1 MLTLVVV
8 NIVYHMLTKLEIAA
22 RMLVAAPEYTKG
34 KYNLKELKALETV
47 VSEAVNINVPY
58 NNPVT

>member
-1 MLTLVVV
+1 
-8 NIVYHMLTKLEIAA
+8 
-22 RMLVAAPEYTKG
+22 MLVAAPEYTKG